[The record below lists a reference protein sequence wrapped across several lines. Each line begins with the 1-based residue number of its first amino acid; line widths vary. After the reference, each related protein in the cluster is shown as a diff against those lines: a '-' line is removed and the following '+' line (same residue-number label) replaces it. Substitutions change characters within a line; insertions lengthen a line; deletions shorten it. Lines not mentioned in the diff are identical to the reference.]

1 MTITRMLTTNLEKE
15 TYSYFTPSS
24 NMFLGLKK
32 KYQKMKTWYFLVVGR
47 HLVPHMERLLNL
59 SAQKVKAIV
68 LNNNANSE
76 DTDFK

>member
-1 MTITRMLTTNLEKE
+1 
-15 TYSYFTPSS
+15 
-24 NMFLGLKK
+24 
-32 KYQKMKTWYFLVVGR
+32 MKTWYFLVVGR